1 MNDYGNYVVVMAL
14 LVNFSLQGVNNTSVV
29 IILSCALSQLV
40 YAANM
45 DISLYYSMQGLVSVG
60 TAWLALKMNTTASKA
75 LSILMLAQFLL
86 CFSLVPDWGYSLNSV
101 LQFKLEDFNAM
112 MIIILIA
119 LGVASSGQYN
129 NRSDNNS

>member
-1 MNDYGNYVVVMAL
+1 MVILTLLITSYSYGRSKAA
-14 LVNFSLQGVNNTSVV
+14 SL
-29 IILSCALSQLV
+29 IILSCALSQLI
-40 YAANM
+40 YISNM
-45 DISLYYSMQGLVSVG
+45 DIALYYSAQGLVSVA
-60 TAWLALKMNTTASKA
+60 TAWIALKIKTTPSKA

-119 LGVASSGQYN
+119 LGVASSGNFN